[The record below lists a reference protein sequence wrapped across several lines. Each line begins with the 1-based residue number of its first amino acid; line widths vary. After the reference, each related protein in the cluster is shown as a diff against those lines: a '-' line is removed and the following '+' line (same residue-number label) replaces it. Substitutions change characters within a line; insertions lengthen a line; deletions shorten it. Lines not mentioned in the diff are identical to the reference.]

1 MIENAKNVLPLM
13 LKELNLTSIT
23 SYWEEICRQADL
35 EGWGSAKCLSI
46 LCEQELT
53 GRGNRRMA
61 RFINESALPKGK
73 LLSSFDFG
81 AVPSLNKTQ
90 VLTLASG
97 EGWISRGSNILI
109 FGPSGVGKT
118 HLAAAIG
125 MRLLECNIRVL
136 FTRTTELIQKLQA
149 AKQALQLQSALNK
162 LEKYDCLILDDFGYA
177 KKDQMET
184 NVLFELI
191 CERYERK
198 SVIITCNQSFGEW
211 GEIFQDTAMAVA
223 AIDRVVHNA
232 HILQIN
238 AESYRKNSLIGKSRL
253 TKE

>member
-1 MIENAKNVLPLM
+1 MIENAKNVLSLM

-23 SYWEEICRQADL
+23 SCWEEMCLQADL

-46 LCEQELT
+46 LCEHELT

-61 RFINESALPKGK
+61 RHLGESALPKGK

-81 AVPSLNKTQ
+81 TVPSLNKTQ

-97 EGWISRGSNILI
+97 EGWISQGSNILI

-162 LEKYDCLILDDFGYA
+162 LDKNDC
-177 KKDQMET
+177 
-184 NVLFELI
+184 
-191 CERYERK
+191 
-198 SVIITCNQSFGEW
+198 
-211 GEIFQDTAMAVA
+211 
-223 AIDRVVHNA
+223 
-232 HILQIN
+232 
-238 AESYRKNSLIGKSRL
+238 
-253 TKE
+253 